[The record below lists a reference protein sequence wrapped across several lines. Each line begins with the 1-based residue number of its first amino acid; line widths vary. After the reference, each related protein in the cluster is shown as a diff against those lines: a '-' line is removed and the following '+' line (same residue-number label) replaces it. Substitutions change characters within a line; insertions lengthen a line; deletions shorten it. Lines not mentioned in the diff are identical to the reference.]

1 MDFKKIEKILE
12 QEPGFRIK
20 QVKKAIFQDL
30 IGDWGEIT
38 TLPQDLRQKL
48 SKKFPIE
55 ELKAEKILTSN
66 TEPQAKVKKRLISS
80 TDNQTV
86 KVIFELEDGF
96 KIESVLM
103 RHKDGRNTVCVSS
116 QVGCAMN
123 CQFCATGQQGFKR
136 NLSSSEIVEQILF
149 FARLLKDEVCLL
161 RGLPS
166 SSRTSSLERVRKN
179 FNSFGFAAARVTN
192 VVFMGM
198 GEPFLNY
205 ANVLEA
211 IKILNDKDG
220 FNFGSRHIS
229 ISTCGIIE
237 GIKKLAKEPLQVN
250 LAISLHTPNNELR
263 SKLMP
268 INKAYP
274 IEKVLKAV
282 DDYVEKTRRRVMFE
296 YLMIDGVN
304 DFPAKALELAKLLKK
319 PLYFVNLISFNPIGH
334 SEFKPSSGWKIKQF
348 KETLE
353 KTGITVT
360 QRHRFG
366 KEIKAACGQLAGTS
380 SDLRPAES
388 GTTVGEGRSLGEG
401 RR

>member
-20 QVKKAIFQDL
+20 HAKKAILQDL
-30 IGDWGEIT
+30 VGDWDGIT

-55 ELKAEKILTSN
+55 ELKAEKILTS
-66 TEPQAKVKKRLISS
+66 E
-80 TDNQTV
+80 DNQTI
-86 KVIFELEDGF
+86 KVLFELKDGF

-103 RHKDGRNTVCVSS
+103 RHGSKNSPQVNRNTVCVSS

-123 CQFCATGQQGFKR
+123 CQFCATSQLGFKR
-136 NLSSSEIVEQILF
+136 NLDAGEI
-149 FARLLKDEVCLL
+149 
-161 RGLPS
+161 
-166 SSRTSSLERVRKN
+166 
-179 FNSFGFAAARVTN
+179 N

-198 GEPFLNY
+198 GEPLLNY
-205 ANVLEA
+205 ENVLEA
-211 IKILNDKDG
+211 IRILNDKDG
-220 FNFGSRHIS
+220 FNLGSRHIS
-229 ISTCGIIE
+229 ISTCGIVE
-237 GIKKLAKEPLQVN
+237 GIKKLAKESLQVN
-250 LAISLHTPNNELR
+250 LAISLHAPNDELR

-268 INKAYP
+268 INKAYA

-282 DDYVEKTRRRVMFE
+282 DDYIEKTRRRVMFE

-304 DFPAKALELAKLLKK
+304 DSLAKALELAKLLKK

-334 SEFKPSSGWKIKQF
+334 YEFKPSSGWKIKQF

-353 KTGITVT
+353 KAGINVT

-366 KEIKAACGQLAGTS
+366 KEIKAACGQLAGKN
-380 SDLRPAES
+380 
-388 GTTVGEGRSLGEG
+388 
-401 RR
+401 